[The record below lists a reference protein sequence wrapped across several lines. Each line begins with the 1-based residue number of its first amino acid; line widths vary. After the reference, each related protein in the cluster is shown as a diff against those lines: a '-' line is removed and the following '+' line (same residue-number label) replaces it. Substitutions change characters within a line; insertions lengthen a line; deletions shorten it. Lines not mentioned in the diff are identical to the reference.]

1 MNCGVR
7 KVNTRREHLVERDER
22 QGLAAVLGGLGNM
35 TASSAIRRGVIQGAT
50 RTSCRFLVLF

>member
-7 KVNTRREHLVERDER
+7 KVNTRREHLVERDETR
-22 QGLAAVLGGLGNM
+22 AGTSAGGLDNM

-50 RTSCRFLVLF
+50 RTSCRVLVLF